1 MLKYRKKEL
10 VIIVFIL
17 TFAVTMTHH
26 IYYKFV
32 NLRTVDYKSET
43 IDVTFHEKTGNEVNI
58 TKVTP
63 VTDSVG
69 LSSSA
74 HTFTIKNNT
83 NRTLKYRISIQENNE
98 KYIYD
103 DCGEY
108 KISKNLIKFSIHKN
122 NEKNVIYTLNNLI
135 NGEVLVREIKAKEE
149 QEYIMRFWVTTNNI
163 TPNGSLLHYH
173 GLIKVENI
181 D

>member
-1 MLKYRKKEL
+1 MLKYRKKEI
-10 VIIVFIL
+10 VIIVLIF

-26 IYYKFV
+26 IYYKFI

-43 IDVTFHEKTGNEVNI
+43 IDVTFHEKVGNEVNI

-83 NRTLKYRISIQENNE
+83 NRNLKYRISLYDNKD
-98 KYIYD
+98 KYKND
-103 DCGEY
+103 ECGEY
-108 KISKNLIKFSIHKN
+108 KIPKNLIKFSIHKN

-135 NGEVLVREIKAKEE
+135 DGQVIVREIKANEE
-149 QEYIMRFWVTTNNI
+149 QEYIMRFWITTNDI
-163 TPNGSLLHYH
+163 IPSSSFLHYH

-181 D
+181 E